1 MMEPNIPE
9 IEVINIEDVTTVL
22 AFQVCVIFVKYNRFN
37 LN

>member
-1 MMEPNIPE
+1 MEVPTIPE
-9 IEVINIEDVTTVL
+9 IEVLNIEDVTTVL